1 MLFFIKITPVIF
13 DFFWRVFHVFSKN
26 LTRFSHCLAILKGGW
41 ISHRLK
47 HLGTPLKLA
56 FANNEQPI
64 IRPYRL
70 CCSRSHLYSRWNREI
85 DDDEPVS
92 KQKTGNRYSIEK
104 KPAASHDN
112 SRSIKGTNHGKGKQK
127 KYITER
133 KVTRRGAGNAIPR
146 SLKAMAFLTWKLID
160 HFLQNGIC
168 KRRFA
173 ATCTP
178 NN

>member
-1 MLFFIKITPVIF
+1 MLFFIKITPVNFNFF
-13 DFFWRVFHVFSKN
+13 DVSFTFYLKIWLYFHIACQFRTDVGRSP
-26 LTRFSHCLAILKGGW
+26 
-41 ISHRLK
+41 
-47 HLGTPLKLA
+47 LGTPLKLA

-112 SRSIKGTNHGKGKQK
+112 SRSIKRTNHGKGKQK

-133 KVTRRGAGNAIPR
+133 KVTRRGAGNAIPT
-146 SLKAMAFLTWKLID
+146 SLKAMAFLT
-160 HFLQNGIC
+160 
-168 KRRFA
+168 RRILNITA
-173 ATCTP
+173 
-178 NN
+178 